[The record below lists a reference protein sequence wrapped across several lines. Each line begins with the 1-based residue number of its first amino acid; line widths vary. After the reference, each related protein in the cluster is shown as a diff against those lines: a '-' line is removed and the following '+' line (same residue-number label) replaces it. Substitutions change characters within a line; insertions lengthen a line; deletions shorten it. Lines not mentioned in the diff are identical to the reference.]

1 MKISTLGGAAAR
13 LFTSLLPA
21 AALCFALD
29 MAVTLL
35 WQPVRSGFFFLALA
49 VVTLLFFFS
58 RLSVKRRLAVFF
70 IIVLVCALLLAAA
83 GLIWYRF
90 NKSAAYRDV
99 DSGKAALYAGRNVMV
114 IVPHQDDDLN
124 ILGGVFEEYEK
135 YGSRV
140 SVVFVTNGDYYDR
153 GMDRMREA
161 LDVLTRSGVEEDD
174 VIFLGYGDTWA
185 GDRHIYNA
193 PENELMTSFI
203 GYTST
208 YGLPDHPAYREGEKY
223 TRKNLMSDMRGVILE
238 RRPDV
243 IFCIDLD
250 YHADHQAVSLAFE
263 EAMGDVLKACPDYAP
278 DVFKGMAYS
287 TAWYAADDFYTVNI
301 RSTTAP
307 YPAPYLYERQD
318 YKWDARVRFPVCA
331 STLSRSL
338 LGSRQFAALRLY
350 RSQAAWVQAPYV
362 INGDKVFWFRP
373 TGSLS
378 YMAKVSVSSGNA
390 ALLNDFKL
398 LDSTDLNSKRLP
410 YDGTWV
416 TEPGDEERSAEFLF
430 PEAVTLSVIRL
441 YDDSDAFSNV
451 LNAEIVFDDGSRV
464 ETGALEYLGAPTDI
478 SFEPR
483 SVSSFTVRILE
494 SEGKHAGVSEIEAYS
509 EPPRVPVR
517 YIKLMN
523 GEGDFVYD
531 YRIDRSGREEFDL
544 YSPGAD
550 AESCTVS
557 CEGEGCS
564 AELRGGRVSVS
575 CPRGRSCT
583 VSVSADGGELSDTV
597 YISNPSP
604 LRDLGQRIEAF
615 AWHNYSKFQ
624 KSELYLFMRSVYH
637 IFTSENIVL

>member
-1 MKISTLGGAAAR
+1 M
-13 LFTSLLPA
+13 
-21 AALCFALD
+21 
-29 MAVTLL
+29 
-35 WQPVRSGFFFLALA
+35 
-49 VVTLLFFFS
+49 
-58 RLSVKRRLAVFF
+58 
-70 IIVLVCALLLAAA
+70 
-83 GLIWYRF
+83 
-90 NKSAAYRDV
+90 
-99 DSGKAALYAGRNVMV
+99 
-114 IVPHQDDDLN
+114 
-124 ILGGVFEEYEK
+124 
-135 YGSRV
+135 
-140 SVVFVTNGDYYDR
+140 
-153 GMDRMREA
+153 
-161 LDVLTRSGVEEDD
+161 
-174 VIFLGYGDTWA
+174 
-185 GDRHIYNA
+185 
-193 PENELMTSFI
+193 
-203 GYTST
+203 
-208 YGLPDHPAYREGEKY
+208 
-223 TRKNLMSDMRGVILE
+223 
-238 RRPDV
+238 
-243 IFCIDLD
+243 
-250 YHADHQAVSLAFE
+250 
-263 EAMGDVLKACPDYAP
+263 
-278 DVFKGMAYS
+278 
-287 TAWYAADDFYTVNI
+287 
-301 RSTTAP
+301 
-307 YPAPYLYERQD
+307 
-318 YKWDARVRFPVCA
+318 
-331 STLSRSL
+331 
-338 LGSRQFAALRLY
+338 
-350 RSQAAWVQAPYV
+350 
-362 INGDKVFWFRP
+362 
-373 TGSLS
+373 
-378 YMAKVSVSSGNA
+378 
-390 ALLNDFKL
+390 
-398 LDSTDLNSKRLP
+398 
-410 YDGTWV
+410 
-416 TEPGDEERSAEFLF
+416 
-430 PEAVTLSVIRL
+430 TLSVIRL

-637 IFTSENIVL
+637 IFTSGNIVL